1 MEKEIVKLGGK
12 KVLDKTAER
21 DNGWF
26 ANFVDLEGN
35 RFGVFEANLGD
46 GCGGDQ

>member
-1 MEKEIVKLGGK
+1 MKLGGK
-12 KVLDKTAER
+12 KVLDKMAEG

-35 RFGVFEANLGD
+35 RFGVYEAKFE
-46 GCGGDQ
+46 GGDEA